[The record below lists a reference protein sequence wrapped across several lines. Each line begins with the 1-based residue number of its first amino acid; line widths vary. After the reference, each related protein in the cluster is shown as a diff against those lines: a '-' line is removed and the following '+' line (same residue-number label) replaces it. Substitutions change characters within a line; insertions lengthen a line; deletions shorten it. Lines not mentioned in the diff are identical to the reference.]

1 MKIKHLKS
9 FNYSKKMRNN
19 QKIQF
24 LIIHYTGMQS
34 ARVSLKRLVNLKF
47 KVSAH
52 YFLDRKGNII
62 KLVDENKVAWHA
74 GKSKWKNIKNLNNYS
89 IGIEV
94 QNQGHQI
101 RYQKFTKKQI
111 NSLIKLIKILKR
123 KYKIKNYNIL
133 GHSDIAPLRK
143 IDPGE
148 KFPWEMLSKKG
159 IGFWYPKIISRKNS
173 LQNHLKK
180 RIFFKNIYK
189 IDTGISKFQ
198 RSNHQTLKL

>member
-101 RYQKFTKKQI
+101 RYQKFTKAKNQ
-111 NSLIKLIKILKR
+111 SVYVSQYIKITKS
-123 KYKIKNYNIL
+123 KTYKPLNIQV
-133 GHSDIAPLRK
+133 S
-143 IDPGE
+143 
-148 KFPWEMLSKKG
+148 
-159 IGFWYPKIISRKNS
+159 
-173 LQNHLKK
+173 
-180 RIFFKNIYK
+180 
-189 IDTGISKFQ
+189 
-198 RSNHQTLKL
+198 

>member
-1 MKIKHLKS
+1 
-9 FNYSKKMRNN
+9 
-19 QKIQF
+19 
-24 LIIHYTGMQS
+24 MQS

-101 RYQKFTKKQI
+101 QYHHHHHHQDSSQK
-111 NSLIKLIKILKR
+111 SL
-123 KYKIKNYNIL
+123 
-133 GHSDIAPLRK
+133 STPV
-143 IDPGE
+143 
-148 KFPWEMLSKKG
+148 
-159 IGFWYPKIISRKNS
+159 
-173 LQNHLKK
+173 
-180 RIFFKNIYK
+180 
-189 IDTGISKFQ
+189 
-198 RSNHQTLKL
+198 